1 MDKKS
6 IIGFVLIGLILFAF
20 SWYNNRQYSKQ
31 QAAQL
36 EESRI
41 RDSIERAE
49 AFKAAAQAYPD
60 ADSTEI
66 ERILAEMAE
75 SGQAEVVYDEEASAE
90 PALYKSDFLNA
101 AAADATEDI
110 IFLENDKVKVGI
122 STKGAQV
129 AEVLIKDYYKYDST
143 ALYLVDTRRNSSF
156 DIELDAGQYIN
167 TMDFNYRVA
176 SVNAHSVSMRLYF
189 DENSYIENLYTLSE
203 DDFFVNM
210 DLHFVGMDEYIP
222 RSAYAFKISWAWD
235 VPRLE
240 KGYDNE
246 KNYSSVAFRYA
257 DNDNIKEISMRKDGG
272 SESLA
277 GQTQWVAFKQ
287 QFFSSI
293 LVAEDNFSSGDV
305 GGHTYADGN
314 PDKYLMHDAA
324 VLNVE
329 YGDKSADF
337 VKSFKF
343 FFVPNHYPVL
353 KSYDMKFDKLLP
365 LGGWLVGSI
374 NKFILIPVFN
384 WLHKSISSYGL
395 IILILSIMLKLVIS
409 PFTYKSYAST
419 AKMRVLKPEVEKIN
433 ERYPKEA
440 DAMKRQQATMDLYKR
455 AGVSTLGGCLPLLF
469 QFPLLYAMFR
479 FFPSSFELRQQPF
492 LWAEDLSCYDSIL
505 DFGFKIP
512 LYGNHISLF
521 ALLMGISMWAYSKM
535 SFDSNNATS
544 QQMPGMK
551 FMSVWAMPIFMTCLC
566 NNFSAGLS
574 YYYLLSNLITIGQ
587 NFAIRKWFIDEDKLY
602 AQLKQKA
609 DSKEAPKKSR
619 FQQRLEEAYKIQQ
632 QQQKNQRK

>member
-6 IIGFVLIGLILFAF
+6 IIGFALIGLILFAF
-20 SWYNNRQYSKQ
+20 SWYNTRQFNKQ

-36 EESRI
+36 EESRV

-49 AFKAAAQAYPD
+49 AFKAAAEAYPE
-60 ADSTEI
+60 ADSVELA
-66 ERILAEMAE
+66 RILQEGEFAA
-75 SGQAEVVYDEEASAE
+75 ASDSA
-90 PALYKSDFLNA
+90 AAQTAYYKSDFLNA
-101 AAADATEDI
+101 AAADSVEGSI
-110 IFLENDKVKVGI
+110 VYLENDKIKVGI

-129 AEVLIKDYYKYDST
+129 AEVLVKDYYKYDST
-143 ALYLVDTRRNSSF
+143 ALYLIDERRNSTF

-167 TMDFNYRVA
+167 TMDFNFHVA
-176 SVNAHSVSMRLYF
+176 STTDHSVAMLLYF
-189 DENSYIENLYTLSE
+189 DENSYIENLYTLSS
-203 DDFFVNM
+203 DDYFVDM
-210 DLHFVGMDEYIP
+210 DLHFVGMNEYIP
-222 RSAYAFKISWAWD
+222 RSAYSFTISWAWD

-246 KNYSSVAFRYA
+246 KNYSSVNFRYA
-257 DNDNIKEISMRKDGG
+257 DNENVKEISMRKDGG

-277 GQTQWVAFKQ
+277 GQVQWVAFKQ

-293 LVAEDNFSSGDV
+293 LVSADNFTSGDV
-305 GGHTYADGN
+305 GGHTYAENN
-314 PDKYLMHDAA
+314 PDRYLMHDAA

-337 VKSFKF
+337 SKSFQF

-374 NKFILIPVFN
+374 NKYIIIPVFN

-395 IILILSIMLKLVIS
+395 IILILTIMLKLVIS
-409 PFTYKSYAST
+409 PFTYKSYASS
-419 AKMRVLKPEVEKIN
+419 AKMRVLKPEVDKIN
-433 ERYPKEA
+433 ERYSKESE
-440 DAMKRQQATMDLYKR
+440 AMKRQQATMDLYKR
-455 AGVSTLGGCLPLLF
+455 AGVSTFGGCLPLLF

-479 FFPSSFELRQQPF
+479 FFPASFELRQQSF

-505 DFGFKIP
+505 DFGFRMP

-535 SFDSNNATS
+535 TFDANSAASS

-551 FMSVWAMPIFMTCLC
+551 FMSVWFMPIFMVCLC
-566 NNFSAGLS
+566 NNFSSGLS
-574 YYYLLSNLITIGQ
+574 YYYLLSNLFTIGQ
-587 NFAIRKWFIDEDKLY
+587 NFAIRKWFINEDKLY

-609 DSKEAPKKSR
+609 DSKEAPKKSK
-619 FQQRLEEAYKIQQ
+619 FQQRLEEAYRIQQ
-632 QQQKNQRK
+632 QQQKAQRK

>member
-1 MDKKS
+1 MDRKS
-6 IIGFVLIGLILFAF
+6 IIGFALIGLILFAF
-20 SWYNNRQYSKQ
+20 SWYNTRQFNKQ

-36 EESRI
+36 EETRV

-49 AFKAAAQAYPD
+49 AFRAAAEVYPD
-60 ADSTEI
+60 ADSVE
-66 ERILAEMAE
+66 LARLVREGELAV
-75 SGQAEVVYDEEASAE
+75 ATDSA
-90 PALYKSDFLNA
+90 AAQTAYYKSEFLNA
-101 AAADATEDI
+101 AAADSAGSI
-110 IFLENDKVKVGI
+110 VYLENDKIKVGI

-129 AEVLIKDYYKYDST
+129 AEVLVKEFYKYDST
-143 ALYLVDTRRNSSF
+143 ALYLVDTRRNSNF

-167 TMDFNYRVA
+167 TEDFNYRIASTTDYSVA
-176 SVNAHSVSMRLYF
+176 MRLYL
-189 DENSYIENLYTLSE
+189 DENSYIENLYTLSS
-203 DDFFVNM
+203 DDYFVDL

-222 RSAYAFKISWAWD
+222 RSAYSFTVSWAWD

-240 KGYDNE
+240 RGYDNE

-257 DNDNIKEISMRKDGG
+257 DNENVKEISMRKDGG

-293 LVAEDNFSSGDV
+293 LVAADNFSSGDV
-305 GGHTYADGN
+305 GGQTYAESN
-314 PDKYLMHDAA
+314 PDRYLMHDAA

-329 YGDKSADF
+329 FGEKSADF
-337 VKSFKF
+337 SKNFKF

-353 KSYDMKFDKLLP
+353 KSYDLKFDKLIP

-374 NKFILIPVFN
+374 NKYILIPVFN
-384 WLHKSISSYGL
+384 WLHKSIASYGL
-395 IILILSIMLKLVIS
+395 IILILTIMLKLVIS
-409 PFTYKSYAST
+409 PFTYKSYASS

-433 ERYPKEA
+433 ARYPKEA
-440 DAMKRQQATMDLYKR
+440 DAMKRQQATMDLYRK
-455 AGVSTLGGCLPLLF
+455 AGVSTFGGCLPLLF

-479 FFPSSFELRQQPF
+479 FFPASFELRQQPF

-505 DFGFKIP
+505 DFGFRLP
-512 LYGNHISLF
+512 LYGDHISLF

-535 SFDSNNATS
+535 TFDSNSAASS

-551 FMSVWAMPIFMTCLC
+551 FMSVWFMPIFMVCLC

-574 YYYLLSNLITIGQ
+574 YYYLLSNLITVGQ

-632 QQQKNQRK
+632 QQQKAQRK

>member
-1 MDKKS
+1 MDRKS
-6 IIGFVLIGLILFAF
+6 IIGFALIGLILFAF
-20 SWYNNRQYSKQ
+20 SWYNTRQFNKQ

-36 EESRI
+36 EETRV

-49 AFKAAAQAYPD
+49 AFRAAAEAYPD
-60 ADSTEI
+60 ADSVE
-66 ERILAEMAE
+66 LARLVREGELTVAT
-75 SGQAEVVYDEEASAE
+75 DSA
-90 PALYKSDFLNA
+90 AAQTAYYKSEFLNA
-101 AAADATEDI
+101 AAADSAGSI
-110 IFLENDKVKVGI
+110 VYLENDKIKVGI

-129 AEVLIKDYYKYDST
+129 AEVLVKEFYKYDST
-143 ALYLVDTRRNSSF
+143 ALYLVDTRRNSNF

-167 TMDFNYRVA
+167 TEDFNYRIA
-176 SVNAHSVSMRLYF
+176 STTDHSVAMRLYL
-189 DENSYIENLYTLSE
+189 DENSYIENLYTLSS
-203 DDFFVNM
+203 DDYFVDL

-222 RSAYAFKISWAWD
+222 RSAYSFTVSWAWD

-240 KGYDNE
+240 RGYDNE

-257 DNDNIKEISMRKDGG
+257 DNENVKEISMRKDGG

-293 LVAEDNFSSGDV
+293 LVAADNFSSGDV
-305 GGHTYADGN
+305 GGQTYAESN
-314 PDKYLMHDAA
+314 PDRYLMHDAA

-329 YGDKSADF
+329 FGEKSADF
-337 VKSFKF
+337 SKNFKF

-353 KSYDMKFDKLLP
+353 KSYDLKFDKLIP

-374 NKFILIPVFN
+374 NKYILIPVFN
-384 WLHKSISSYGL
+384 WLHKSIASYGL
-395 IILILSIMLKLVIS
+395 IILILTIMLKLVIS
-409 PFTYKSYAST
+409 PFTYKSYASS

-433 ERYPKEA
+433 ARYPKEA
-440 DAMKRQQATMDLYKR
+440 DAMKRQQATMDLYRK
-455 AGVSTLGGCLPLLF
+455 AGVSTFGGCLPLLF

-479 FFPSSFELRQQPF
+479 FFPASFELRQQPF

-505 DFGFKIP
+505 DFGFRLP
-512 LYGNHISLF
+512 LYGDHISLF

-535 SFDSNNATS
+535 TFDSNSAASS

-551 FMSVWAMPIFMTCLC
+551 FMSVWFMPIFMVCLC

-574 YYYLLSNLITIGQ
+574 YYYLLSNLITVGQ

-632 QQQKNQRK
+632 QQQKAQRK

>member
-1 MDKKS
+1 MDRKS
-6 IIGFVLIGLILFAF
+6 IIGFAIIGLILFAF
-20 SWYNNRQYSKQ
+20 SWYNNRQFSKQ
-31 QAAQL
+31 Q
-36 EESRI
+36 EER
-41 RDSIERAE
+41 RVQDSIDRVE

-60 ADSTEI
+60 ADSVELA
-66 ERILAEMAE
+66 RLLAEGE
-75 SGQAEVVYDEEASAE
+75 LQTEVLDAASE
-90 PALYKSDFLNA
+90 DVDFYKSDFLNA
-101 AAADATEDI
+101 AASDSLAEI
-110 IFLENDKVKVGI
+110 VYLENDKIKVGI
-122 STKGAQV
+122 STKGGQV
-129 AEVLIKDYYKYDST
+129 AEVLVKGYYKYDST
-143 ALYLVDTRRNSSF
+143 ALYLVDARRNSVF

-167 TMDFNYRVA
+167 TSDFNYSIA
-176 SVNAHSVSMRLYF
+176 GTTPHSVAMRLHF
-189 DENSYIENLYTLSE
+189 DEDSYIENIYTLAA
-203 DDFFVNM
+203 DDYFVDM

-222 RSAYAFKISWAWD
+222 RSAYAFTISWAWD

-246 KNYSSVAFRYA
+246 KNYSGVGFRYA
-257 DNDNIKEISMRKDGG
+257 GNDKIKEISMRKDGG

-293 LVAEDNFSSGDV
+293 LVAEDNFASGDV
-305 GGHTYADGN
+305 GGHTYAESN

-329 YGDKSADF
+329 YGEKGGDF
-337 VKSFKF
+337 NKSFKF

-353 KSYDMKFDKLLP
+353 KSYNLNFDKLLP

-384 WLHKSISSYGL
+384 WLHNSIASYGL
-395 IILILSIMLKLVIS
+395 IILILTIMLKLVIS
-409 PFTYKSYAST
+409 PFTYKSYASS
-419 AKMRVLKPEVEKIN
+419 AKMRVLKPEVDKIN
-433 ERYPKEA
+433 ARYPKEA
-440 DAMKRQQATMDLYKR
+440 DAMKRQQATMDLYKK
-455 AGVSTLGGCLPLLF
+455 AGVSILGGCLPMLF
-469 QFPLLYAMFR
+469 QLPLLYAMFR
-479 FFPSSFELRQQPF
+479 FFPASFELRQQGF

-505 DFGFKIP
+505 DFGFRIP
-512 LYGNHISLF
+512 LYGDHMSLF

-535 SFDSNNATS
+535 TFDSNAAASS

-551 FMSVWAMPIFMTCLC
+551 FMSVWFMPIFMICLC

-609 DSKEAPKKSR
+609 ESKDAPKKSR

-632 QQQKNQRK
+632 QQQKSQRR

>member
-1 MDKKS
+1 MDRKS
-6 IIGFVLIGLILFAF
+6 IIGFALIGLILFAF
-20 SWYNNRQYSKQ
+20 SWYNTRQFNKQ

-36 EESRI
+36 EETRV

-49 AFKAAAQAYPD
+49 AFRAAAEVYPD
-60 ADSTEI
+60 ADSVE
-66 ERILAEMAE
+66 LARLVREGELAV
-75 SGQAEVVYDEEASAE
+75 ATDSA
-90 PALYKSDFLNA
+90 AAQTAYYKSEFLNA
-101 AAADATEDI
+101 AAADSAGSI
-110 IFLENDKVKVGI
+110 VYLENDKIKVGI

-129 AEVLIKDYYKYDST
+129 AEVLVKEFYKYDST
-143 ALYLVDTRRNSSF
+143 ALYLVDTRRNSNF

-167 TMDFNYRVA
+167 TEDFNYRIA
-176 SVNAHSVSMRLYF
+176 STTDHSVAMRLYL
-189 DENSYIENLYTLSE
+189 DENSYIENLYTLSS
-203 DDFFVNM
+203 DDYFVDL

-222 RSAYAFKISWAWD
+222 RSAYSFTVSWAWD

-240 KGYDNE
+240 RGYDNE

-257 DNDNIKEISMRKDGG
+257 DNENVKEISMRKDGG

-293 LVAEDNFSSGDV
+293 LVAADNFSSGDV
-305 GGHTYADGN
+305 GGQTYAESN
-314 PDKYLMHDAA
+314 PDRYLMHDAA

-329 YGDKSADF
+329 FGEKSADF
-337 VKSFKF
+337 SKNFKF

-353 KSYDMKFDKLLP
+353 KSYDLKFDKLIP

-374 NKFILIPVFN
+374 NKYILIPVFN
-384 WLHKSISSYGL
+384 WLHKSIASYGL
-395 IILILSIMLKLVIS
+395 IILILTIMLKLVIS
-409 PFTYKSYAST
+409 PFTYKSYASS

-433 ERYPKEA
+433 ARYPKEA
-440 DAMKRQQATMDLYKR
+440 DAMKRQQATMDLYRK
-455 AGVSTLGGCLPLLF
+455 AGVSTFGGCLPLLF

-479 FFPSSFELRQQPF
+479 FFPASFELRQQPF

-505 DFGFKIP
+505 DFGFRLP
-512 LYGNHISLF
+512 LYGDHISLF

-535 SFDSNNATS
+535 TFDSNSAASS

-551 FMSVWAMPIFMTCLC
+551 FMSVWFMPIFMVCLC

-574 YYYLLSNLITIGQ
+574 YYYLLSNLITVGQ

-609 DSKEAPKKSR
+609 DSKEAPKKSK

-632 QQQKNQRK
+632 QQQKAQRK

>member
-6 IIGFVLIGLILFAF
+6 IIGFALIGLILFAF
-20 SWYNNRQYSKQ
+20 SWYNTRQFNKQ

-36 EESRI
+36 EESRV

-49 AFKAAAQAYPD
+49 AFKAAAEAYPE
-60 ADSTEI
+60 ADSVELA
-66 ERILAEMAE
+66 RILQEGEFAA
-75 SGQAEVVYDEEASAE
+75 ASDSA
-90 PALYKSDFLNA
+90 AAQTAYYKSDFLNA
-101 AAADATEDI
+101 AAADSVEGSI
-110 IFLENDKVKVGI
+110 VYLENDKIKVGI

-129 AEVLIKDYYKYDST
+129 AEVLVKDYYKYDST
-143 ALYLVDTRRNSSF
+143 ALYLIDERRNSTF

-167 TMDFNYRVA
+167 TMDFNFRVA
-176 SVNAHSVSMRLYF
+176 RTTDHSVAMRLYF
-189 DENSYIENLYTLSE
+189 DENSYIENLYTLSS
-203 DDFFVNM
+203 DDYFVDM
-210 DLHFVGMDEYIP
+210 DLHFVGMNEYIP
-222 RSAYAFKISWAWD
+222 RSAYSFTISWAWD

-246 KNYSSVAFRYA
+246 KNYSSVNFRYA
-257 DNDNIKEISMRKDGG
+257 DNENVKEISMRKDGG

-277 GQTQWVAFKQ
+277 GQVQWVAFKQ

-293 LVAEDNFSSGDV
+293 LVSADNFTSGDV
-305 GGHTYADGN
+305 GGHTYAENN
-314 PDKYLMHDAA
+314 PDRYLMHDAA

-337 VKSFKF
+337 SKSFQF

-374 NKFILIPVFN
+374 NKYIIIPVFN

-395 IILILSIMLKLVIS
+395 IILILTIMLKLVIS
-409 PFTYKSYAST
+409 PFTYKSYASS
-419 AKMRVLKPEVEKIN
+419 AKMRVLKPEVDKIN
-433 ERYPKEA
+433 ERYSKESE
-440 DAMKRQQATMDLYKR
+440 AMKRQQATMDLYKR
-455 AGVSTLGGCLPLLF
+455 AGVSTFGGCLPLLF

-479 FFPSSFELRQQPF
+479 FFPASFELRQQSF

-505 DFGFKIP
+505 DFGFRMP

-535 SFDSNNATS
+535 TFDANSAASS

-551 FMSVWAMPIFMTCLC
+551 FMSVWFMPIFMVCLC
-566 NNFSAGLS
+566 NNFSSGLS
-574 YYYLLSNLITIGQ
+574 YYYLLSNLFTIGQ
-587 NFAIRKWFIDEDKLY
+587 NFAIRKWFINEDKLY

-609 DSKEAPKKSR
+609 DSKEAPKKSK
-619 FQQRLEEAYKIQQ
+619 FQQRLEEAYRIQQ
-632 QQQKNQRK
+632 QQQKAQRK

>member
-6 IIGFVLIGLILFAF
+6 IIGFALIGLILFAF

-31 QAAQL
+31 QAERL
-36 EESRI
+36 EQERI
-41 RDSIERAE
+41 QDSIARVE
-49 AFKAAAQAYPD
+49 AFRAAAQAHPD
-60 ADSTEI
+60 ADSVELA
-66 ERILAEMAE
+66 RIIAE
-75 SGQAEVVYDEEASAE
+75 GDLEVVEDSSAMVEEPS
-90 PALYKSDFLNA
+90 LYKSDFLNA
-101 AAADATEDI
+101 AAADAEEEI
-110 IFLENDKVKVGI
+110 LFLENDKIKVGI

-129 AEVLIKDYYKYDST
+129 AEVLVKDYYKYDST
-143 ALYLVDTRRNSSF
+143 ALYLVDSRRNSSF

-167 TMDFNYRVA
+167 TMDFNYRIAAVTDRSVA
-176 SVNAHSVSMRLYF
+176 MRLDF
-189 DENSYIENLYTLSE
+189 DEDSYIENLYTLSE

-246 KNYSSVAFRYA
+246 KNYSSVDFRYA
-257 DNDNIKEISMRKDGG
+257 DNENIKEISMRKDGG

-293 LVAEDNFSSGDV
+293 LVAADNFASGDV
-305 GGHTYADGN
+305 GGHTYAENN

-329 YGDKSADF
+329 YGEKSADF
-337 VKSFKF
+337 VKNFQF

-384 WLHKSISSYGL
+384 WLHKSINSYGL
-395 IILILSIMLKLVIS
+395 IILILTIMLKLVIS
-409 PFTYKSYAST
+409 PFTYKSYASS

-433 ERYPKEA
+433 ARYPKEA

-479 FFPSSFELRQQPF
+479 FFPASFELRQQPF

-505 DFGFKIP
+505 DFGFRIP

-521 ALLMGISMWAYSKM
+521 ALLMGIAMWAYSKM
-535 SFDSNNATS
+535 TFDSNSAASS

-551 FMSVWAMPIFMTCLC
+551 FMSVWFMPVFMVCLC
-566 NNFSAGLS
+566 NNFSSGLS
-574 YYYLLSNLITIGQ
+574 YYYLLSNLFTIGQ

-632 QQQKNQRK
+632 QQQKSQRK

>member
-6 IIGFVLIGLILFAF
+6 IIGFALIGLILFAF
-20 SWYNNRQYSKQ
+20 SWYNTRQFNKQ

-36 EESRI
+36 EESRV

-49 AFKAAAQAYPD
+49 AFKAAAEAYPE
-60 ADSTEI
+60 ADSVELA
-66 ERILAEMAE
+66 RILQEGEFAA
-75 SGQAEVVYDEEASAE
+75 ASDSA
-90 PALYKSDFLNA
+90 AAQTAYYKSDFLNA
-101 AAADATEDI
+101 AAADSVEGSI
-110 IFLENDKVKVGI
+110 VYLENDKIKVGI

-129 AEVLIKDYYKYDST
+129 AEVLVKDYYKYDST
-143 ALYLVDTRRNSSF
+143 ALYLIDARRNSTF

-167 TMDFNYRVA
+167 TMDFNFRVA
-176 SVNAHSVSMRLYF
+176 STTDHSVAMRLYF
-189 DENSYIENLYTLSE
+189 DENSYIENLYTLSS
-203 DDFFVNM
+203 DDYFVDM
-210 DLHFVGMDEYIP
+210 DLHFVGMNEYIP
-222 RSAYAFKISWAWD
+222 RSSYSFTISWAWD

-246 KNYSSVAFRYA
+246 KNYSSVNFRYA
-257 DNDNIKEISMRKDGG
+257 DNENVKEISMRKDGG

-277 GQTQWVAFKQ
+277 GQVQWVAFKQ

-293 LVAEDNFSSGDV
+293 LVSADNFTSGDV
-305 GGHTYADGN
+305 GGHTYAENN
-314 PDKYLMHDAA
+314 PDRYLMHDAA

-329 YGDKSADF
+329 YGEKSADF
-337 VKSFKF
+337 SKSFQF

-374 NKFILIPVFN
+374 NKYIIIPVFN

-395 IILILSIMLKLVIS
+395 IILILTIMLKLVIS
-409 PFTYKSYAST
+409 PFTYKSYASS
-419 AKMRVLKPEVEKIN
+419 AKMRVLKPEVDKIN
-433 ERYPKEA
+433 ERYSKESE
-440 DAMKRQQATMDLYKR
+440 AMKRQQATMDLYKR
-455 AGVSTLGGCLPLLF
+455 AGVSTFGGCLPLLF

-479 FFPSSFELRQQPF
+479 FFPASFELRQQSF

-505 DFGFKIP
+505 DFGFRMP

-535 SFDSNNATS
+535 TFDANSAASS

-551 FMSVWAMPIFMTCLC
+551 FMSVWFMPIFMVCLC
-566 NNFSAGLS
+566 NNFSSGLS
-574 YYYLLSNLITIGQ
+574 YYYLLSNLFTIGQ
-587 NFAIRKWFIDEDKLY
+587 NFAIRKWFINEDKLY

-609 DSKEAPKKSR
+609 DSKEAPKKSK
-619 FQQRLEEAYKIQQ
+619 FQQRLEEAYRIQQ
-632 QQQKNQRK
+632 QQQKAQRK

>member
-6 IIGFVLIGLILFAF
+6 IIGFALIGLILFAF
-20 SWYNNRQYSKQ
+20 SWYNTRQFNKQ

-36 EESRI
+36 EESRV

-49 AFKAAAQAYPD
+49 AFKAAAEAYPE
-60 ADSTEI
+60 ADSVELA
-66 ERILAEMAE
+66 RILQEGEFAA
-75 SGQAEVVYDEEASAE
+75 ASDSA
-90 PALYKSDFLNA
+90 AAQTAYYKSDFLNA
-101 AAADATEDI
+101 AAADSVEGSI
-110 IFLENDKVKVGI
+110 VYLENDKIKVGI

-129 AEVLIKDYYKYDST
+129 AEVLVKDYYKYDST
-143 ALYLVDTRRNSSF
+143 ALYLIDERRNSTF

-167 TMDFNYRVA
+167 TMDFNFRVA
-176 SVNAHSVSMRLYF
+176 STTDHSVAMRLYF
-189 DENSYIENLYTLSE
+189 DENSYIENLYTLSS
-203 DDFFVNM
+203 DDYFVDM
-210 DLHFVGMDEYIP
+210 DLHFVGMNEYIP
-222 RSAYAFKISWAWD
+222 RSAYSFTISWAWD

-246 KNYSSVAFRYA
+246 KNYSSVNFRYA
-257 DNDNIKEISMRKDGG
+257 DNENVKEISMRKDGG

-277 GQTQWVAFKQ
+277 GQVQWVAFKQ

-293 LVAEDNFSSGDV
+293 LVSADNFTSGDV
-305 GGHTYADGN
+305 GGHTYAENN
-314 PDKYLMHDAA
+314 PDRYLMHDAA

-337 VKSFKF
+337 SKSFQF

-384 WLHKSISSYGL
+384 WLHKSIASYGL
-395 IILILSIMLKLVIS
+395 IILILTIMLKLVIS

-419 AKMRVLKPEVEKIN
+419 AKMRVLKPEVDKIN
-433 ERYPKEA
+433 ARYPKEA

-479 FFPSSFELRQQPF
+479 FFPASFELRQQPF

-505 DFGFKIP
+505 DFGFRIP

-551 FMSVWAMPIFMTCLC
+551 FMSVWAMPIFMVCLC

-587 NFAIRKWFIDEDKLY
+587 NFAIRKWFINEEKLY

-619 FQQRLEEAYKIQQ
+619 FQQRLEEAYKMQQ
-632 QQQKNQRK
+632 QQQKAQRK